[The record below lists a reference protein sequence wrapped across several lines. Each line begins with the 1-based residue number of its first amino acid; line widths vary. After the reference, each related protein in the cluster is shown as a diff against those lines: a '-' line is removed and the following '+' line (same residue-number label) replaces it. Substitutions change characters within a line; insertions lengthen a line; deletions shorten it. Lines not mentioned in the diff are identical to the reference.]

1 MREVVI
7 AGYLRTPQSRA
18 RPKDPGRDWLHALRA
33 DDLLAAVIPRL
44 LQQTNVSSEELDDF
58 LVGCALG
65 VTENWTF
72 GGRTPLFLANL
83 SPSVPARFLDQ
94 QCGSGMAALHMGY
107 LEIAAG
113 FADTVL
119 ACGMEH
125 MTRVPMGPKLFKDG
139 TLVMHPDLFTA
150 PEHAHWDMDTTMVMG
165 KTAEKLAKETGFSR
179 EDMDAWGVRSHRLAS
194 EARDSGFLS
203 GEIVPVQAAQE
214 GGEKQLIDH
223 DQGIRDN
230 VSLEKMLELKPVFE
244 EDGTI
249 TAGNSSPLNSGA
261 AGMLLMSADKAEKS
275 GLTPLARIKSIGFA
289 GVDPTLM
296 GKGPIPAA
304 RKALEDRGLKA
315 ADIDFWEINEA
326 FALVV
331 LNTIRELR
339 IDPDRVNIHGGAL
352 AIGHA
357 MGATGIRL
365 PGTLARILNEKKGKT
380 GCAAACVG
388 GGQGV
393 ATIIENI

>member
-1 MREVVI
+1 MQKTRV
-7 AGYLRTPQSRA
+7 
-18 RPKDPGRDWLHALRA
+18 DP
-33 DDLLAAVIPRL
+33 
-44 LQQTNVSSEELDDF
+44 EELDDF

-83 SPSVPARFLDQ
+83 PSSVPARFLDQ

-150 PEHAHWDMDTTMVMG
+150 PEYAHWDMDTTMVMG
-165 KTAEKLAKETGFSR
+165 KTAEKLAGETGFSR
-179 EDMDAWGVRSHRLAS
+179 EDMDSWGVRSHRLAS
-194 EARDSGFLS
+194 EARESGFMA
-203 GEIVPVQAAQE
+203 GEIVPVQAEQE
-214 GGEKQLIDH
+214 DGQVQVIDR

-230 VSLEKMLELKPVFE
+230 VSLEKMLELKPVFKE
-244 EDGTI
+244 EGAI

-261 AGMLLMSADKAEKS
+261 AGMVLMSADKAEKS

-304 RKALEDRGLKA
+304 RKALGDCGLKA
-315 ADIDFWEINEA
+315 ADVDFWEINEA

-331 LNTIRELR
+331 LNTMRELK
-339 IDPDRVNIHGGAL
+339 IDPERVNIHGGAL

-365 PGTLARILNEKKGKT
+365 PGTLARILKEKKGGT

>member
-33 DDLLAAVIPRL
+33 DDLLAAVIPELMQKTR
-44 LQQTNVSSEELDDF
+44 VDPEELDDF

-83 SPSVPARFLDQ
+83 PSSVPARFLDQ

-150 PEHAHWDMDTTMVMG
+150 PEYAHWDMDTTMVMG
-165 KTAEKLAKETGFSR
+165 KTAEKLAGETGFSR
-179 EDMDAWGVRSHRLAS
+179 EDMDSWGVRSHRLAS
-194 EARDSGFLS
+194 EARESGFMA
-203 GEIVPVQAAQE
+203 GEIVPVQAEQE
-214 GGEKQLIDH
+214 GGEMQVIDR

-230 VSLEKMLELKPVFE
+230 VSLEKMLELKPVFK

-261 AGMLLMSADKAEKS
+261 AGMVLMSADKAEKS
-275 GLTPLARIKSIGFA
+275 GITPLAGIKSIGFA

-304 RKALEDRGLKA
+304 RKALGDCGLKA
-315 ADIDFWEINEA
+315 ADVDFWEINEA

-331 LNTIRELR
+331 LNTMRELK

-365 PGTLARILNEKKGKT
+365 PGTLARILKEKKGRT

-393 ATIIENI
+393 ATIIEDI